1 MPRRLAE
8 LWAAAPARSSP
19 TMRPDLVA
27 GAAQDSPGDA
37 LPPARSLAGK
47 QRSTVET
54 NELTNGRGGMARCA
68 SV

>member
-1 MPRRLAE
+1 
-8 LWAAAPARSSP
+8 
-19 TMRPDLVA
+19 MRPDLVA